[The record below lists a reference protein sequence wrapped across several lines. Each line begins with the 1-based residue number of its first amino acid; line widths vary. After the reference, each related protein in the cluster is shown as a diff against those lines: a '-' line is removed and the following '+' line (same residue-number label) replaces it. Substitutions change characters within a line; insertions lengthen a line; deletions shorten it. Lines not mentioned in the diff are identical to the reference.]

1 MRIRILGNNL
11 SPPCLAPDHEGI
23 HGSLDVIWRMFLGLK
38 WQNWNQNK
46 HRTSDVIW
54 RILLWKYLYPCK
66 NIFLNVLYLWYCVRP
81 GVDYSVL
88 ILGCSTWS
96 DWHINIKHGINQTW
110 YWSSSRLP
118 TLILFLSRPVALGCQ
133 AKFTQ
138 SLLIWI
144 F

>member
-23 HGSLDVIWRMFLGLK
+23 HGSLDVIWRTLLRLK

-46 HRTSDVIW
+46 HRTLDVIW

-81 GVDYSVL
+81 GVDWTGDYWTVVL
-88 ILGCSTWS
+88 GLTDTSTS
-96 DWHINIKHGINQTW
+96 NMKLIKTS